1 MSKEFS
7 AQRLDVKAFAED
19 GAQLSGQAPLSAFER
34 LMAETEGRGGERL
47 MSWEAQGE
55 IRNPLHV
62 HPHLWLHL
70 RAGACLSLACQRCL
84 SPVDVEVTVDRSF
97 RFVADERMAEAEDD
111 ASEEDLLALSRSF
124 DLLGLVE
131 DEMLMDLPLV
141 PRHEHCPEPLPALVD
156 DLLDEVE
163 SSKPNPFAVLGQ
175 LKK

>member
-19 GAQLSGQAPLSAFER
+19 GAHLAGQAPLSAFER
-34 LMAETEGRGGERL
+34 LLAETSGRGGERPVH
-47 MSWEAQGE
+47 WEARGE
-55 IRNPLHV
+55 LRNPLHV
-62 HPHLWLHL
+62 HPQLWLHL
-70 RAGACLSLACQRCL
+70 RAGACLSLTCQRCL
-84 SPVDVEVTVDRSF
+84 SPVDVDVAVDRRF

-131 DEMLMDLPLV
+131 DEMLMDMPLV
-141 PRHEHCPEPLPALVD
+141 PRHEQCPEPLPEPVD
-156 DLLDEVE
+156 DLEDEAE
-163 SSKPNPFAVLGQ
+163 SSKPNPFAVLGR